1 MKQPITKNHLGIDVS
16 KPWFDVSLMPVIDY
30 VKQPIITKRFD
41 NSTSG
46 MNAFKSWLKTS
57 GVTLDSNSLLVIE
70 NTGVYHR
77 LLWSFCSKHNL
88 PLHIGNAAH
97 IKWSLGITRGK
108 NDVIDSVRLCQY
120 CCKQSDELK
129 ASPALN
135 PVFMKLKD
143 LMSSRSRLVSAATTK
158 SY

>member
-1 MKQPITKNHLGIDVS
+1 MKPPLTKNYLGIDVS
-16 KPWFDVSLMPVIDY
+16 KRWFDVSLMPVIDH

-41 NSTSG
+41 NTSSG

-108 NDVIDSVRLCQY
+108 SDVI
-120 CCKQSDELK
+120 
-129 ASPALN
+129 
-135 PVFMKLKD
+135 
-143 LMSSRSRLVSAATTK
+143 
-158 SY
+158 